1 MQDMTNIELLF
12 KNEEIQIIYLN
23 GIRLIGR
30 CDILKVI
37 IREEVLNK
45 LYNEIQSS
53 REAIKIYIYIC
64 ADKFQG
70 KFYITFGILLY
81 EENETDFKN
90 KNCIYTVINYNYPIR
105 IYLAKNFLRSIE

>member
-1 MQDMTNIELLF
+1 MTNIELLF

-45 LYNEIQSS
+45 LYNEI
-53 REAIKIYIYIC
+53 
-64 ADKFQG
+64 
-70 KFYITFGILLY
+70 
-81 EENETDFKN
+81 
-90 KNCIYTVINYNYPIR
+90 
-105 IYLAKNFLRSIE
+105 